1 MWQEVLLKR
10 LSHRGDWRAES
21 GYNSRMELLERI
33 TIEPGKCGGKPCI
46 RGMRIP
52 VSEILGLLAHGMTPQ
67 QVLEQLP
74 DLEPDDIRASLE
86 FAARRASA

>member
-1 MWQEVLLKR
+1 
-10 LSHRGDWRAES
+10 
-21 GYNSRMELLERI
+21 MELLERI

-52 VSEILGLLAHGMTPQ
+52 VSEVLGLLAHGMTPQ

-74 DLEPDDIRASLE
+74 DLEMDDIRASLE